1 MTAVIPCKLTVQNIL
16 HNHLFMFN
24 VCIVDLRTPYS

>member
-16 HNHLFMFN
+16 QKHSFMFH
-24 VCIVDLRTPYS
+24 VYIVNLQSPYR